1 MTAAA
6 RRQDVKS
13 WQRGGQVLQ
22 RERLTRDESTKSG
35 CGVVEQSKKLGI
47 NESGRGRSS
56 LSLFDERTG
65 QGKSYT
71 AQAVGVAAQTVM
83 YSPVVSGAC
92 DEQGKGGSGSWK
104 RQEDQRPVGKKQ
116 ETPHERKGRAV
127 CKRLAVYTYLV

>member
-1 MTAAA
+1 M
-6 RRQDVKS
+6 
-13 WQRGGQVLQ
+13 LQ

-65 QGKSYT
+65 QGKSCS
-71 AQAVGVAAQTVM
+71 AQAVRAAAEVAAQTVM
-83 YSPVVSGAC
+83 CSPVVSGAC

-104 RQEDQRPVGKKQ
+104 GQEDQRQARRLDRNRKRRTRGRGGPYVRGWLSSLQVAADRRGKQ
-116 ETPHERKGRAV
+116 GPG
-127 CKRLAVYTYLV
+127 